1 MSVPT
6 NQQQQLI
13 KKYFN
18 LLVEE
23 FITDPR
29 HNKDISIVFQDH
41 LESFKENTTTMG
53 HTTQSRQDH
62 ITWQVI
68 NGVKDP
74 SSEKITT
81 TYKYTITFL
90 NHYKDENELRGTV
103 VHEFTHLYLYSTIG
117 NHGHD
122 KRFYSTM
129 E

>member
-13 KKYFN
+13 TKYFN
-18 LLVEE
+18 SLVKE

-29 HNKDISIVFQDH
+29 HNKDIKIVFKDC
-41 LESFKENTTTMG
+41 LKSSKGNYTTLG
-53 HTTQSRQDH
+53 HTKQRRQDH

-81 TYKYTITFL
+81 TYKYKITFL
-90 NHYKDENELRGTV
+90 NNYENEEGLRGTV
-103 VHEFTHLYLYSTIG
+103 VHEFAHLYLYSTIG
-117 NHGHD
+117 DHGHD
-122 KRFYSTM
+122 KRFYSAM